1 MSENPDPATGVAPLP
16 MLTELMRSR
25 RFAPLFWCQF
35 FSVFNDNFVRNM
47 LAMLILFKL
56 GASHAGPLVTLA
68 IGIFV
73 APSLVLSGLGGEL
86 ADAHDKAFVARRLKF
101 AEILVQAIAAAGL
114 YTNSLP
120 TLFTALFGL
129 GVISALFGPI
139 KYGILPDLLR
149 REELVAGNALIEA
162 STFIAIFLG
171 LIGGGLSA
179 AAHAPAGVVLQL
191 MLIALACFA
200 ASLFIPATGRGA
212 PGLRVNPNVLASTRD
227 LAGEVRREP
236 PLIAKALA
244 VAWFWMSGAVAL
256 SLVPIVVRD
265 KTGGGIE
272 VETAISALFALG
284 IGIGSVAA
292 AVIARGRILLH
303 PVPIA
308 ALGIAAFLIDLGLAT
323 WNLPNAGQ
331 EVGLA
336 TFFGSAIGAR
346 IAFDVAA
353 LACAGGLFVV
363 PLSAAIQAEAPK
375 DRRARVIGG
384 VNIAVST
391 FIVAGV
397 LATAFLQSEIVGFS
411 EPGLLAGLGMMNFG
425 AAWFVYRTILRARA

>member
-1 MSENPDPATGVAPLP
+1 
-16 MLTELMRSR
+16 
-25 RFAPLFWCQF
+25 
-35 FSVFNDNFVRNM
+35 
-47 LAMLILFKL
+47 
-56 GASHAGPLVTLA
+56 
-68 IGIFV
+68 
-73 APSLVLSGLGGEL
+73 
-86 ADAHDKAFVARRLKF
+86 
-101 AEILVQAIAAAGL
+101 
-114 YTNSLP
+114 
-120 TLFTALFGL
+120 
-129 GVISALFGPI
+129 
-139 KYGILPDLLR
+139 
-149 REELVAGNALIEA
+149 
-162 STFIAIFLG
+162 
-171 LIGGGLSA
+171 
-179 AAHAPAGVVLQL
+179 
-191 MLIALACFA
+191 
-200 ASLFIPATGRGA
+200 
-212 PGLRVNPNVLASTRD
+212 
-227 LAGEVRREP
+227 
-236 PLIAKALA
+236 
-244 VAWFWMSGAVAL
+244 
-256 SLVPIVVRD
+256 
-265 KTGGGIE
+265 
-272 VETAISALFALG
+272 
-284 IGIGSVAA
+284 
-292 AVIARGRILLH
+292 
-303 PVPIA
+303 VPIA